1 MTLQVAFPMS
11 YLHERYFGQPSCPNC
26 GEIVMA
32 SEHPSSSASVA
43 MKFGTFG
50 RVTDATIELWSSSM
64 QPVLDGVRSPTQGRL
79 MSAVLR

>member
-1 MTLQVAFPMS
+1 M
-11 YLHERYFGQPSCPNC
+11 
-26 GEIVMA
+26 
-32 SEHPSSSASVA
+32 A